1 MAKARPNQQKCSH
14 ARSQVSVAIMVKDSY
29 ETAGLRTVCGRPD
42 LADYVPTQDAE
53 AVSRLRPDG
62 RPHRH
67 AARAS
72 VA

>member
-1 MAKARPNQQKCSH
+1 
-14 ARSQVSVAIMVKDSY
+14 MVKDSY

-53 AVSRLRPDG
+53 AVSCLRPDG
-62 RPHRH
+62 RPQRH
-67 AARAS
+67 GARAS